1 MKNIEVKG
9 AKQHNLKNID
19 VIIPRDKLTVITGLS
34 GSGKSS
40 LAFDTLYAEGQRRYV
55 ESLSSYAR
63 QFLSVMDKPDVDHIN
78 GLSPAISIEQKS
90 TSHNP
95 RSTVGTVTEIYDYL
109 RLLYA
114 RVGTPFCPDHGIS
127 LESQSIDQIVDK
139 LFKDEENERSIIL
152 CPIVSQQKGEHLI
165 LLNDLKVRGF
175 IRAKINGEIIDLDN
189 LPQLNKNK
197 KHDIDIVID
206 RLSITKKNKSRLSES
221 IETALRE
228 SDGKSWHRLIM
239 LNNNISFILHKPQ
252 LSENIGACARA
263 IKNFNF
269 QKMIVVDPKPIY
281 PNDKILATSVGAK
294 NIISKSKNFDNLES
308 ALKNID
314 VVIATSARFR
324 NKNIK
329 HIQLEDLKKIDYK
342 KKVAFL
348 FGSEASGLS
357 NNEISYANYTLQI
370 PTNPDFKSLNLSHSL
385 IIIAQVVHS
394 VINSKVSSF
403 KKSKKVKSASKK
415 DILSMF
421 NLCIKNLED
430 IGFFKPKEKKPKML
444 ENLRNIFYRME
455 LSSKET
461 RILSSVFASLG
472 KKR

>member
-1 MKNIEVKG
+1 MSK
-9 AKQHNLKNID
+9 
-19 VIIPRDKLTVITGLS
+19 
-34 GSGKSS
+34 
-40 LAFDTLYAEGQRRYV
+40 
-55 ESLSSYAR
+55 
-63 QFLSVMDKPDVDHIN
+63 
-78 GLSPAISIEQKS
+78 
-90 TSHNP
+90 
-95 RSTVGTVTEIYDYL
+95 
-109 RLLYA
+109 
-114 RVGTPFCPDHGIS
+114 
-127 LESQSIDQIVDK
+127 
-139 LFKDEENERSIIL
+139 
-152 CPIVSQQKGEHLI
+152 
-165 LLNDLKVRGF
+165 
-175 IRAKINGEIIDLDN
+175 
-189 LPQLNKNK
+189 
-197 KHDIDIVID
+197 
-206 RLSITKKNKSRLSES
+206 
-221 IETALRE
+221 
-228 SDGKSWHRLIM
+228 
-239 LNNNISFILHKPQ
+239 NNISFILHKPQ

-263 IKNFNF
+263 MKNFSF
-269 QKMIVVDPKPIY
+269 QKMIVVAPKPIY

-329 HIQLEDLKKIDYK
+329 HIQLQDLKKIDYK

-385 IIIAQVVHS
+385 IIIAQIVHS
-394 VINSKVSSF
+394 IIYSKISSF
-403 KKSKKVKSASKK
+403 KKSKKIKPASKK
-415 DILSMF
+415 DILSMT
-421 NLCIKNLED
+421 NLCLKNLEE
-430 IGFFKPKEKKPKML
+430 IGFFKPKEKKPLML